1 MKTIILIINHRCPF
15 DVRHDTKILIVY
27 DIKKV
32 NVSWSKLIANDHSFC
47 HIDNVSTDSDTAK
60 DNARF
65 ISKFAFALEKKDLDS
80 S

>member
-27 DIKKV
+27 DNKKV

-47 HIDNVSTDSDTAK
+47 HIDNVSTDSDK
-60 DNARF
+60 LDNAWF
-65 ISKFAFALEKKDLDS
+65 ISTFAFAVYSKKIETR
-80 S
+80 